1 MPQPKRGVLVQ
12 HPNARLSVYQRHL
25 IVERVESG
33 WTVAH
38 AAQAA
43 GVSRQTASKWVNRWR
58 RLGAD
63 ALHDASSRPRHT
75 RPRVGRAITKRIIK
89 ARLRFRR
96 GPHFLGW
103 QLGLAGST
111 VHVVLRRLGLNR
123 LNRRPTEEVRRYEWP
138 EPGDLVHLDI
148 KKLGRIGQGG
158 GKRVLGQ
165 SAKNRHHGIGW
176 EHVHVAIDDHS
187 RLAYAEVC
195 PDEAAATTVAFT
207 QRAIDF
213 FAAAGI
219 QVRRI
224 LTDNGSPYRSSAFAD
239 LLADHDI
246 SMRKTRPYRPQTN
259 GKAEAFVKIV
269 TNEWAY
275 ARAYNN
281 TEERTDRLGPFLRY
295 YNLYRPHGGIGG
307 QRPISRVHP

>member
-1 MPQPKRGVLVQ
+1 MQ
-12 HPNARLSVYQRHL
+12 HPNARLSVYQRNL
-25 IVERVESG
+25 IVERVACG
-33 WTVAH
+33 WTVTR
-38 AAQAA
+38 AARAA
-43 GVSRQTASKWVNRWR
+43 GVSRQTASKWVNRFR
-58 RLGAD
+58 GNGPA

-75 RPRVGRAITKRIIK
+75 RPRVDADVVRRIVK

-103 QLGLAGST
+103 RLGIPGST
-111 VHVVLRRLGLNR
+111 VYVVLRRLGLNR
-123 LNRRPTEEVRRYEWP
+123 LRRQPREEVVRYEWP

-158 GKRVLGQ
+158 GRRALGDI
-165 SAKNRHHGIGW
+165 ARNRFRGIGW
-176 EHVHVAIDDHS
+176 DHVHVAIDDHS

-195 PDEAAATTVAFT
+195 TDECAPTTVAFT

-213 FAAAGI
+213 FDAAGI
-219 QVRRI
+219 QVKRI
-224 LTDNGSPYRSSAFAD
+224 LTDNGSAYRSRVFAD
-239 LLADHDI
+239 LLAERDI

-275 ARAYNN
+275 ARAYQSG
-281 TEERTDRLGPFLRY
+281 EERTGKLGPFLRY

-307 QRPISRVHP
+307 KQPISRVHP